1 MFPRVTLI
9 VCCCYIFWDNIRV
22 ISQYFSIFFPTP
34 KFPSGYRYFL
44 GLSLSFRC
52 RTLLLQYLLMVTRFV
67 LGGFRCGRALFVDL
81 RSFDMGCFWRWR
93 ALLVDLR
100 DRWRLLLQYLL
111 MASRF
116 VLAGFRCGRVLFVDL
131 KSFDLDWRRR
141 NNFRY
146 RSMSSMLVAG
156 ICGIACKIITS
167 WWIIILGPGGSV
179 DADFS
184 TDTSPAISDDGSVD
198 LPHYIFYN
206 QSGKNPPPP

>member
-67 LGGFRCGRALFVDL
+67 LG
-81 RSFDMGCFWRWR
+81 
-93 ALLVDLR
+93 
-100 DRWRLLLQYLL
+100 
-111 MASRF
+111 
-116 VLAGFRCGRVLFVDL
+116 GFRCGRVLFVDL